1 MEKYR
6 KQLKNSI
13 IALMVFNCVIMLL
26 GIMLRIFIKNTES
39 GLGINVL
46 SHMLI
51 GIQAACIGFIAR
63 GVSVL
68 KNEAALKKA
77 YIASTDERNN
87 AIRLKS
93 GTLGFGICVA
103 GITIALI
110 VSSVLNKT
118 VALTLLCVLLFS
130 MAVGIITSIFY
141 SKKL

>member
-39 GLGINVL
+39 GLGSNVL
-46 SHMLI
+46 SSMLI
-51 GIQAACIGFIAR
+51 GIQAVCIGFMAR
-63 GVSVL
+63 GVSLL

-93 GTLGFGICVA
+93 GTLGFGICEA
-103 GITIALI
+103 GITIALV

-130 MAVGIITSIFY
+130 IAVEIITSIFY

>member
-6 KQLKNSI
+6 KQLKNSV
-13 IALMVFNCVIMLL
+13 IALMVFNCVVLLL
-26 GIMLRIFIKNTES
+26 GIMLRILIKNTER
-39 GLGINVL
+39 GLGTAFL
-46 SHMLI
+46 SGMLI
-51 GIQAACIGFIAR
+51 GFQALCIVFITR
-63 GVSVL
+63 GVLIL

-77 YIASTDERNN
+77 YIASADERNN

-93 GTLGFGICVA
+93 CTLGFGICLA

-130 MAVGIITSIFY
+130 VAVVIITNIFY
-141 SKKL
+141 GKKL